1 MRIFIAGYMA
11 LTVTLFMMAA
21 LGVASA
27 ESLPTWPFLIHF
39 LLTGA
44 CVLHVCNE
52 D

>member
-1 MRIFIAGYMA
+1 MRLFIAGYLA
-11 LTVTLFMMAA
+11 LTVALSIMAA
-21 LGVASA
+21 WGTATA